1 MSIYNCFLK
10 YMKYDKIVRDYIV
23 VYIQEHF
30 FELKVKS
37 DDKRICLTRGVSK
50 LTLNNQ
56 IISATKVLF
65 EFNDESDYEVLYYI
79 DCVNGQIVF
88 SDESNKVIF
97 ESPNALFDYLHSRF
111 A

>member
-1 MSIYNCFLK
+1 MDYNCFLE
-10 YMKYDKIVRDYIV
+10 YVKYDKIVRDYIV
-23 VYIQEHF
+23 VYIKDHF

-37 DDKRICLTRGVSK
+37 YDKRIC
-50 LTLNNQ
+50 
-56 IISATKVLF
+56 F
-65 EFNDESDYEVLYYI
+65 ERYEFLYYI
-79 DCVNGQIVF
+79 DCINGQIVF

>member
-1 MSIYNCFLK
+1 MDIYNCFLK
-10 YMKYDKIVRDYIV
+10 YVQYDKIVRDYIV
-23 VYIQEHF
+23 VYIKEHF

-37 DDKRICLTRGVSK
+37 YDKSIICERY
-50 LTLNNQ
+50 
-56 IISATKVLF
+56 
-65 EFNDESDYEVLYYI
+65 EFLYNI